1 MFTFFLSW
9 WGAFLLS
16 ALDSSPFFFLP
27 FGNDALLIYLAAR
40 NGDRFWLYP
49 VLATAGSV
57 VGASVSYWLGL
68 KIGEAGLAR
77 LVAGA
82 RLERLKK
89 RVRKTG
95 AFAMV
100 VPAALPPPFPL
111 SAFVLTCG
119 ALEISRRRL
128 FVVFAVT
135 RLVRFELEAYLA
147 YRFGTGVLS
156 VLQSPVFRL
165 FILGLVL
172 LAIGGTA
179 WTGVRLWRQTRRR

>member
-1 MFTFFLSW
+1 MFAFFLSW
-9 WGAFLLS
+9 WGAFLLA

-49 VLATAGSV
+49 LLATAGSV

-68 KIGEAGLAR
+68 KIGEAGLERLVSSRRLAR
-77 LVAGA
+77 LK
-82 RLERLKK
+82 ER
-89 RVRKTG
+89 VSKTG

-119 ALEISRRRL
+119 ALEISKRRL
-128 FVVFAVT
+128 FLVFAAT
-135 RLVRFELEAYLA
+135 RLVRFELEAFLA

-156 VLQSPVFRL
+156 VLQSPGFRL
-165 FILGLVL
+165 FVVGLVL

-179 WTGVRLWRQTRRR
+179 FTGVRLWRQTRRR